1 MAPPRSP
8 NTLADN
14 PTSRRARPGPRR
26 WAALLAAAVTT
37 AAASLLVLAP
47 SAPAAGTAELV
58 VNGGFE
64 AGLSGWTCSGGTGR
78 ATTTPVHTG
87 TGALQAT
94 PAGGDNARCSQTVA
108 VQPDSDYT
116 QSAWVQGAYIYL
128 GASGTGTTD
137 VSTWTSSATTWQK
150 LTTTFHTG
158 ARTTSVTVYL
168 NGWYGQP
175 AYYADDISLVGPG
188 GSTTIPGVPT
198 GLTVAGTTARSASLS
213 WTAVPGA
220 TSYDV
225 FRADTKVA
233 TVAETS
239 AELPGLTPQ
248 TSYIFS
254 VAATN
259 SAGSSARSA
268 PVTAT
273 TAPDGPTG
281 QDPTG
286 LPKRVMTG
294 YWHNFVN
301 GSTNLRLRDV
311 PTSYNL
317 VAVAFAEAD
326 RSRWGAITFGVDPGL
341 STALGG
347 YTNADLKADI
357 VAMHARG
364 QKVILSVGGELGAVW
379 VGDNASADMFAST
392 ATALLREYGFDGVD
406 IDLENGVSP
415 TYMATALRAIR
426 AQVGT
431 SLIITMAPQTLDMQT
446 TQTAYF
452 QLALSIKDIL
462 TIVHMQYYNSGTMFG
477 CDQKL
482 YAQGGVDFLTAQA
495 CIQLQGGLRPD
506 QVAFGVPATGR
517 AAGSGYVSP
526 GVVNN
531 ALDCLES
538 GTGCGGYRPATTWRG
553 VRGAMTWS
561 VNWDATAGYALANT
575 ISAHLRTMP

>member
-1 MAPPRSP
+1 MAPTRPP
-8 NTLADN
+8 NT
-14 PTSRRARPGPRR
+14 RAAQAVPRGKRAPRR
-26 WAALLAAAVTT
+26 FVTALLT
-37 AAASLLVLAP
+37 ACAMASAGLIALASP
-47 SAPAAGTAELV
+47 APAAAELV

-64 AGLSGWTCSGGTGR
+64 SGLSGWTCSGGTGSP
-78 ATTTPVHTG
+78 TTSPVHSG
-87 TGALQAT
+87 TGALKAT

-108 VQPDSDYT
+108 VQPDSEYT
-116 QSAWVQGAYIYL
+116 ETAWVQGSYIYL
-128 GASGTGTTD
+128 GATGTGTTD
-137 VSTWTSSATTWQK
+137 VSTWTSSATGWQK
-150 LTTTFHTG
+150 LTTTFRTG
-158 ARTTSVTVYL
+158 ARTTSVTIHL

-175 AYYADDISLVGPG
+175 AYLADDVSLVGPG
-188 GSTTIPGVPT
+188 GSTTIPAVPT
-198 GLTVAGTTARSASLS
+198 GLTVTGTTARGVSLG

-220 TSYDV
+220 TAYDV
-225 FRADTKVA
+225 YRADTKVA
-233 TVAETS
+233 TVTGATAEI
-239 AELPGLTPQ
+239 PGLTPE
-248 TSYIFS
+248 TTYTFS
-254 VAATN
+254 VAASN
-259 SAGSSARSA
+259 SAGTSARSA

-273 TAPDGPTG
+273 TGPDGPTG

-326 RSRWGAITFGVDPGL
+326 RTRWGAVTFGVDPGL

-347 YTNADLKADI
+347 YSNADLKADI
-357 VAMHARG
+357 ATLHARG

-379 VGDNASADMFAST
+379 VGDNASAAMFAST
-392 ATALLREYGFDGVD
+392 TTALLREFGFDGVD

-426 AQVGT
+426 AQIGT
-431 SLIITMAPQTLDMQT
+431 SLIITMAPQTLDMQSN
-446 TQTAYF
+446 QAAYF
-452 QLALSIKDIL
+452 QLALGIKDIL

-506 QVAFGVPATGR
+506 QVALGVPATGR
-517 AAGSGYVSP
+517 AAGSGYVPP

-531 ALDCLES
+531 ALDCLAL
-538 GTGCGGYRPATTWRG
+538 GNNCGSYRPTTTWPG
-553 VRGAMTWS
+553 IRGAMTWS
-561 VNWDATAGYALANT
+561 VNWDATAGYALANS